1 MPRIYCLYFKRIET
15 CSRCLPYCNNKE
27 WCIKTI
33 RYVYNKVLQLETP
46 KNKKWRKLNNVP
58 ALSISL
64 MIVFSTSVST
74 KNTNIA

>member
-1 MPRIYCLYFKRIET
+1 MSIIK
-15 CSRCLPYCNNKE
+15 YCNSKH
-27 WCIKTI
+27 
-33 RYVYNKVLQLETP
+33 Q

-64 MIVFSTSVST
+64 MIVFSTSSVST